1 MFYTAD
7 NTKLQINGNEIL
19 ASNASISL
27 SASLQPNYLITERS
41 TNRYTASNGVG
52 GSLSFSYYLTGRDY
66 FKTFITGQGEVPI
79 TESQTISGNFG
90 GLNFNSGY
98 LNSYSVSFSPNA
110 SAIATASVSF
120 FDDLEGEFQ
129 PTTGAAPSD
138 TEVLNFKNASVVGKF
153 DVGEVGN
160 FIAGTYNYTAEVKPV
175 YLINETK
182 PSNISFGP
190 KTVNINF
197 EIDNPTG
204 YLPVDGEGA
213 SISVDLYNEADAR
226 RENFMCSGVIQ
237 QRSLATAVSDYVKQ
251 SITIIQSSTEAS
263 STHIGGVIDSSFT
276 LGTVGVGTTGSEV
289 GITTT

>member
-7 NTKLQINGNEIL
+7 NAKIQINGEEIL
-19 ASNASISL
+19 ASNASISV

-41 TNRYTASNGVG
+41 TNSYSPSNGVG

-66 FKTFITGQGEVPI
+66 FKTFITGQGEVPFS
-79 TESQTISGNFG
+79 ESQTISGNFA

-110 SAIATASVSF
+110 PAIATTSVSF
-120 FDDLEGEFQ
+120 FDDLEGEFN
-129 PTTGAAPSD
+129 PTTGAAPSN
-138 TEVLNFKNASVVGKF
+138 TEVLNFKNASVVGTF
-153 DVGEVGN
+153 AAGEVDN
-160 FIAGTYNYTAEVKPV
+160 FIAGTYNYNADVKPV

-182 PSNISFGP
+182 PSSVSFGP

-204 YLPVDGEGA
+204 YLPVSGEAA
-213 SISVDLYNEADAR
+213 SISVDLYNEANAR
-226 RENFMCSGVIQ
+226 RENFMCSGLIQ

-251 SITIIQSSTEAS
+251 SITIIQNSTEAS
-263 STHIGGVIDSSFT
+263 STHIAGVIDSSFG
-276 LGTVGVGTTGSEV
+276 LGCVGVGTVGSEV
-289 GITTT
+289 GIATT